1 MKEQKGWLWNTAAIV
16 LGGIRL
22 GAALGAA
29 AGIFCAVIYTLKE
42 SELILLCVFVLA
54 GLLVIGGRYVWMRR
68 KLRVERLRPSGRVP
82 EEAAIAAEKLG
93 SIGEALHLLADHYQ
107 ELPEN
112 AWEPGESYIQ
122 AVTWYA
128 GYLEEKQ
135 AASVGMEETARLI
148 GSLLCEYQEMEDV
161 TGAWQTRLGERM
173 KEKKLALDRLR
184 IRQSGNGRLSIDL
197 TVHAMR
203 SRCIP
208 TKELTTILNQE
219 LGKTVRPDQ
228 DARAVIGRELTQI
241 CFREDA
247 PFHMMYDVAREA
259 REESPVSGDNFS
271 CMKLSEGKAVFG
283 LSDGMGTGE
292 LAARDSEAVMEL
304 AEKLLGAGYGED
316 AVARLI
322 NAILIQKGNKRPVT
336 LDLATVDLYTGECC
350 FTKLGAVTTCLRRDG
365 AVELI
370 SGEALPAGILTE
382 ASPMTETRML
392 EHGDMIVM
400 VTDGVLDALEAGNR
414 EELLQYLV
422 AGTAS
427 DNPKE
432 VARQILEFAC
442 EMGGRRMDDMTVLA
456 AGIWRK

>member
-1 MKEQKGWLWNTAAIV
+1 MKEQKGWLVKTAAIV

-29 AGIFCAVIYTLKE
+29 AGIFCAVIYVVKE
-42 SELILLCVFVLA
+42 REMVLLTMLLVA
-54 GLLVIGGRYVWMRR
+54 GLLMAVARYSWRSG
-68 KLRVERLRPSGRVP
+68 KLRVERLKPSGRLP
-82 EEAAIAAEKLG
+82 EEEAIAVEKLE

-148 GSLLCEYQEMEDV
+148 GALLCEYQEMEDA
-161 TGAWQTRLGERM
+161 TGQWKARLGERM

-184 IRQSGNGRLSIDL
+184 IKQSGNGRMSIDM
-197 TVHAMR
+197 TVHTMR

-208 TKELTTILNQE
+208 TKELTVILNQE
-219 LGKTVRPDQ
+219 LGKTVKPDQ
-228 DARAVIGRELTQI
+228 GARAVIGKDPIQI
-241 CFREDA
+241 CFREETE
-247 PFHMMYDVAREA
+247 FHMLYEVAREVK
-259 REESPVSGDNFS
+259 EESSASGDNFS

-292 LAARDSEAVMEL
+292 LAAKDSEAVMEL
-304 AEKLLGAGYGED
+304 AEKLLEAGYGEN

-322 NAILIQKGNKRPVT
+322 NAILIQKGNRRPVT

-350 FTKLGAVTTCLRRDG
+350 FTKLGAVTTCLRRNG
-365 AVELI
+365 TVELI
-370 SGEALPAGILTE
+370 SGEALPAGVLTE
-382 ASPMTETRML
+382 AYPMTETKQL

-400 VTDGVLDALEAGNR
+400 VTDGVLDAFESGNR

-422 AGTAS
+422 AGTTS
-427 DNPKE
+427 ENPKE
-432 VARQILEFAC
+432 VARQILGFAC
-442 EMGGRRMDDMTVLA
+442 EMGGSRLDDMTVLA
-456 AGIWRK
+456 AGIWKK